1 MKKIILKIKNNLPT
15 FIIGTLGVLARFIAM
30 VMADPIVFQHDVA
43 GEFGH
48 LDYAVHIFRNW
59 SLANHNFYEF
69 SQPPV
74 NAFLQAVV
82 MKICSPFIRY
92 SKINH
97 TKLYSVTIIL
107 TFIFSCITLFII
119 YKILKEFDLSIFAT
133 NFVFGI
139 MAFYPAIL
147 ILSAEYNND
156 TISYMF
162 FYLSL
167 YLSIVWAK
175 TKKLS
180 TIILLAL
187 SIGIGMLTKVSVG
200 IIAFITGPMMIAVL
214 IKSKDKKKILIQ
226 LLIFALIVFPLGL
239 SYSIR
244 NLILFKQPIGS
255 IFEIAEGT
263 LLDIRLHE
271 WTIKD
276 RFLSFPVGRLFDKES
291 GIFHNLYEY
300 NVWIDLIKTSTFD
313 EVKVEDVMLK
323 NILTVV
329 YILNIIFYIVGIVC
343 VFITFIDIIKY
354 VVNKI
359 SNKKNTTFPSMS
371 TNNIN
376 NIYNINNISN
386 NKCISKTK
394 NIDNTNDVDI
404 VDSKIKLHLNFKIIC
419 VMLFT
424 LAIVSYISFNVKYPY
439 SCNSNYRYISYIT
452 FAMAGCIASRDF
464 FV

>member
-1 MKKIILKIKNNLPT
+1 MANVCRRGRHPVVPCSGGYHPPIVVANVCRRGRHFVVPSMGELCEPDIVVNMKKIILKIKNNLPT

-119 YKILKEFDLSIFAT
+119 YKILKEFDLSPFAT

-214 IKSKDKKKILIQ
+214 IKSNDKKKNTNSIIC
-226 LLIFALIVFPLGL
+226 ICTYCFPTWA
-239 SYSIR
+239 
-244 NLILFKQPIGS
+244 ILFNK
-255 IFEIAEGT
+255 E
-263 LLDIRLHE
+263 
-271 WTIKD
+271 
-276 RFLSFPVGRLFDKES
+276 FD
-291 GIFHNLYEY
+291 
-300 NVWIDLIKTSTFD
+300 
-313 EVKVEDVMLK
+313 
-323 NILTVV
+323 
-329 YILNIIFYIVGIVC
+329 
-343 VFITFIDIIKY
+343 
-354 VVNKI
+354 
-359 SNKKNTTFPSMS
+359 
-371 TNNIN
+371 
-376 NIYNINNISN
+376 
-386 NKCISKTK
+386 
-394 NIDNTNDVDI
+394 
-404 VDSKIKLHLNFKIIC
+404 
-419 VMLFT
+419 
-424 LAIVSYISFNVKYPY
+424 
-439 SCNSNYRYISYIT
+439 
-452 FAMAGCIASRDF
+452 